1 MSEELIPH
9 KTMLTR
15 LGLSR
20 TGVWRA
26 LHSAIQ
32 GFPTPRIVRRRVYW
46 RVQDLPLLAASME
59 RYCGRG
65 EFDKAR
71 RVNKLIKKSGSKA
84 EKSVKGKRK
93 RKAKQGEDRHQLDLF
108 GRT

>member
-1 MSEELIPH
+1 
-9 KTMLTR
+9 
-15 LGLSR
+15 
-20 TGVWRA
+20 
-26 LHSAIQ
+26 
-32 GFPTPRIVRRRVYW
+32 
-46 RVQDLPLLAASME
+46 ME